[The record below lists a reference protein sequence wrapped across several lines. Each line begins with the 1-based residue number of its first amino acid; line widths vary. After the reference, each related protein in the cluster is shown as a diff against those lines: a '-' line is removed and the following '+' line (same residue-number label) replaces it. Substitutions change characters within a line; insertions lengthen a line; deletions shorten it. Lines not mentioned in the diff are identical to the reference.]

1 MQPRRVAR
9 GKWTHT
15 KVKGRWKRK
24 RVEGPQ
30 WCKTRRD
37 CHEGRRR
44 KRTPWRQ
51 TSSSSYLIQ
60 SETPQIYS
68 KSHLIKGVSS
78 SSLSSSKRIWKH
90 DNDDWKQ
97 PSYYFIYYFLNR
109 QKEKREFF
117 FWPCVSR
124 RDLLRVRHVCVCIIS
139 CLLFLIGRF
148 LFDKTQFVPP
158 PFRLPTASLSFFL
171 SWIEIGRL
179 LLPFGGGRVWCWL
192 HSIIFFSLPH
202 QLS

>member
-109 QKEKREFF
+109 QKEKENFSF
-117 FWPCVSR
+117 GLASHGGIFC
-124 RDLLRVRHVCVCIIS
+124 VCV
-139 CLLFLIGRF
+139 
-148 LFDKTQFVPP
+148 TFVCV
-158 PFRLPTASLSFFL
+158 LYLASFFL
-171 SWIEIGRL
+171 LADSYLTRPSSSL
-179 LLPFGGGRVWCWL
+179 LLSDYRPPLSPFFYHG
-192 HSIIFFSLPH
+192 
-202 QLS
+202 